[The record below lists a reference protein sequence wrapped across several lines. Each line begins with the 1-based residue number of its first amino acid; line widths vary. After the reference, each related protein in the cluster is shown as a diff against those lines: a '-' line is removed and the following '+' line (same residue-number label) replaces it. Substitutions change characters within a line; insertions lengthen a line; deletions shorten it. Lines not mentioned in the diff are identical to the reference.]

1 VRRESAAEANR
12 PDKALLNTTG
22 APAGKEC
29 DES

>member
-12 PDKALLNTTG
+12 PEALLSTIG
-22 APAGKEC
+22 VPAGKEC